1 MASAAILWISSGIY
15 QEFKKTVKNMLPLL
29 RYHAKMLNH
38 RSEVNDMIA
47 IIDYDAGNLRSV
59 EKALISLGEAPVIT
73 RVGIPY
79 WMRTRSSCRGWVRLA
94 MPWAACASTA
104 WWM

>member
-1 MASAAILWISSGIY
+1 
-15 QEFKKTVKNMLPLL
+15 
-29 RYHAKMLNH
+29 
-38 RSEVNDMIA
+38 MIA

-73 RVGIPY
+73 RDGETILDADKVILPGVG
-79 WMRTRSSCRGWVRLA
+79 SFGDA
-94 MPWAACASTA
+94 WAACASTA

>member
-1 MASAAILWISSGIY
+1 
-15 QEFKKTVKNMLPLL
+15 
-29 RYHAKMLNH
+29 
-38 RSEVNDMIA
+38 MIA

-73 RVGIPY
+73 RDGETILDADKVILP
-79 WMRTRSSCRGWVRLA
+79 GWVRLA
-94 MPWAACASTA
+94 MPWDACASTA